1 MALWDKVKQEL
12 DRAGRVAQDALD
24 EGKLRLEAHRLRQL
38 ADKAAQHLGY
48 AVYRARQSGT
58 PLAEAELGRYAE
70 TLHGHEAEAARL
82 EAKLAEMRT
91 EAGRPG
97 AASDA
102 PSGTGAPPAAGPDER
117 GANI

>member
-1 MALWDKVKQEL
+1 MALWDKVKHEL

-58 PLAEAELGRYAE
+58 ALAEAELARYAE

-82 EAKLAEMRT
+82 EAKLAEMRAD
-91 EAGRPG
+91 AGRPD
-97 AASDA
+97 AATAEPKA
-102 PSGTGAPPAAGPDER
+102 PGAPPSGGPDER